1 MARKKRETCDNPT
14 LDGGALQIEKNV
26 VEENYVVS
34 SQPQVGGKKMAKKNT
49 FLTEQMYDMTIGEI
63 LVTDLETGLEMFSG
77 SLKSTNVNKTATKT
91 PVRAGRD
98 NTQWLEIVGDS
109 EITIEV
115 TDIQAKRDWL
125 ALKLGGVLGKS
136 TIEVEAFPKN
146 YKVGGSDSAKE
157 ITLDQ
162 TPVGGAP
169 IVYNKATG
177 EEITASLSDN
187 PIVYNKATGEEITA
201 SLSDKKLTLTG
212 ECAVGDTVLVG
223 SYKYS
228 TEAYKVD
235 IPASSQGRDV
245 AITIT
250 RPQANSAQKVVCEKV
265 WKFYR
270 ASFSTD
276 FADEATSEKSESAIS
291 TSFTVL
297 KHDDHDTLGVVCEKV
312 WKFYRASFS
321 TDFADEATSE
331 KSESA
336 ISTSFTVL
344 KHDDHDTLG
353 FLAYVPLN
361 QK

>member
-1 MARKKRETCDNPT
+1 
-14 LDGGALQIEKNV
+14 
-26 VEENYVVS
+26 
-34 SQPQVGGKKMAKKNT
+34 MAKKGKTTYDSATFKVAQLEIEKQTVVKEETPQVVSAEPRIGGNT
-49 FLTEQMYDMTIGEI
+49 MAKANEFLTEELYDMTIGEI

-125 ALKLGGVLGKS
+125 ALKLGGTLETATVQL
-136 TIEVEAFPKN
+136 EAFPKN
-146 YKVGGSDSAKE
+146 YRVGESKKIS
-157 ITLDQ
+157 LDQ
-162 TPVGGAP
+162 TPVGGKP
-169 IVYNKATG
+169 IVYNKKTG
-177 EEITASLSDN
+177 KVIEASLSGKDLT
-187 PIVYNKATGEEITA
+187 ITSGAEIGE
-201 SLSDKKLTLTG
+201 
-212 ECAVGDTVLVG
+212 TVLVG

-228 TEAYKVD
+228 TQAEKVD
-235 IPASSQGRDV
+235 IPASSGGRDV

-250 RPQANSAQKVVCEKV
+250 RPQANRAQKVVCEKV

-297 KHDDHDTLGVVCEKV
+297 KHE
-312 WKFYRASFS
+312 
-321 TDFADEATSE
+321 
-331 KSESA
+331 
-336 ISTSFTVL
+336 
-344 KHDDHDTLG
+344 DHDTLG
-353 FLAYVPLN
+353 FLAYVPIAGQN
-361 QK
+361 

>member
-125 ALKLGGVLGKS
+125 ALKLGGVLEES

-146 YKVGGSDSAKE
+146 YKVGGNVSAKE

-177 EEITASLSDN
+177 
-187 PIVYNKATGEEITA
+187 KEITA

-212 ECAVGDTVLVG
+212 DCAVGDTVLVG

-297 KHDDHDTLGVVCEKV
+297 KHDDHDTLG
-312 WKFYRASFS
+312 
-321 TDFADEATSE
+321 
-331 KSESA
+331 
-336 ISTSFTVL
+336 
-344 KHDDHDTLG
+344 
-353 FLAYVPLN
+353 FLAYVAVN
-361 QK
+361 QN